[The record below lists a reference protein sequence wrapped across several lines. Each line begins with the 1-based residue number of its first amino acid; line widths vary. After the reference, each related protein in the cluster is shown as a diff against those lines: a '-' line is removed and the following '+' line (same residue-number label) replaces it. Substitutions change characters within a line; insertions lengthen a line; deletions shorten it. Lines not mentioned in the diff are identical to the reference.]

1 MQDIKP
7 MDGYQWTDTLMDG
20 YIARP
25 SIRLTLSTPRK
36 TSRKILFCRNIQ
48 NRFGETFKIF
58 PERLSRILILNS
70 RFAKN
75 LDLDSQKI
83 LKNNLDIEKFQGRGV
98 GWGAAENSF
107 KPFGAHDF

>member
-1 MQDIKP
+1 MQDSKP

-20 YIARP
+20 YTARP

-48 NRFGETFKIF
+48 NRFGEKFKIF

-83 LKNNLDIEKFQGRGV
+83 LKNNLDIEKFQGRWV